1 MAGHGWTNTLKAAV
15 LGHFFRGSGA
25 PTSFYIALCTAATA
39 PTADTETLSELTEIA
54 AGNGYASGGMAIA
67 RASADFDTL
76 TQDDNGDQAIIYL
89 KNLVWSASGGAI
101 PASGAG
107 ARYAVLTGIGATVGD
122 RVVYHW
128 WDLGED
134 RSVADGNNLTLVDAG
149 IKIGEPS

>member
-25 PTSFYIALCTAATA
+25 PTSFYVALCTAATE

-54 AGNGYASGGMAIA
+54 AGNGYVSGGMAIA
-67 RASADFDTL
+67 RDSDDFDTL
-76 TQDDNGDQAIIYL
+76 TQDDNGDQAMIYL
-89 KNLVWSASGGAI
+89 KNLVWSASGGPI
-101 PASGAG
+101 PASGDG
-107 ARYAVLTGIGATVGD
+107 ARYAVLTDANATVGS
-122 RVVYHW
+122 RIVYHW
-128 WDLGED
+128 WDLAEN